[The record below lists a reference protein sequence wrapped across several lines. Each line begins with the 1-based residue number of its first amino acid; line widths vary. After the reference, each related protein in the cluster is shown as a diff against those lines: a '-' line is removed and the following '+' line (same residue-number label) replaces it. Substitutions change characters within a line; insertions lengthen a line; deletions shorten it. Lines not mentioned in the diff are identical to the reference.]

1 MKIKTIVYE
10 VAIIL
15 FACILVAV
23 GLNLFLAD
31 AKLLSGGLTG
41 VSFLI
46 EYITGIQA
54 SFLYFALNIPL
65 LILSYFKVSLKFT
78 IYSILGSFFLSVFL
92 FLTSGFKG
100 ALDIN
105 DTILRGVFGSVL
117 CAVGNSLLFRIRATT
132 GGIDILAFILR
143 KKNPTIN
150 MGDISFAFN
159 FIIVTL
165 YYIFL
170 RDITKALYSLLF
182 MYIASAVV
190 NKLIFGFNRKY
201 LVLIITKSP
210 EQIKEYILNV
220 IHRGVTST
228 DSEGGYTKE
237 KQNILYTVLEIN
249 QYVSLRNKIDELD
262 PNAFLFVMETKSVCG
277 NGFSEV

>member
-1 MKIKTIVYE
+1 MKIKTTIFE
-10 VAIIL
+10 VATIL
-15 FACILVAV
+15 FACILVAI

-31 AKLLSGGLTG
+31 AKLISGGLTG

-54 SFLYFALNIPL
+54 SFLFLALNIPL

-78 IYSILGSFFLSVFL
+78 IYSILGSVFLSIFL
-92 FLTSGFKG
+92 FLTSGLKG
-100 ALDIN
+100 SLNIN
-105 DTILRGVFGSVL
+105 DTILRGIFGSVL
-117 CAVGNSLLFRIRATT
+117 CSVGNSLLFRIRAST

-143 KKNPTIN
+143 KKNPAIN
-150 MGDISFAFN
+150 MGDITFAFN
-159 FIIVTL
+159 FVIVVL

-170 RDITKALYSLLF
+170 NDITKALYSLLF
-182 MYIASAVV
+182 MYTASAVV
-190 NKLIFGFNRKY
+190 NKLIFGFNRKF

-210 EQIKEYILNV
+210 EQIKDYILNV
-220 IHRGVTST
+220 IHRGVTSC

-262 PNAFLFVMETKSVCG
+262 PKAFLFVMETKSVCG